1 MPSSPQTHVAL
12 QVVDGSLL
20 YSMPKSVQTTHK
32 AMENGAEQASTFS
45 SQEVSIFKS
54 LSSISKG
61 QDREAQEE
69 FEVHD
74 ELVTELKD
82 Q

>member
-1 MPSSPQTHVAL
+1 MAV
-12 QVVDGSLL
+12 
-20 YSMPKSVQTTHK
+20 
-32 AMENGAEQASTFS
+32 
-45 SQEVSIFKS
+45 EVSIFKS

>member
-1 MPSSPQTHVAL
+1 MAVC
-12 QVVDGSLL
+12 
-20 YSMPKSVQTTHK
+20 VQTTHE
-32 AMENGAEQASTFS
+32 ATENGAEQVSIFS

-61 QDREAQEE
+61 QDREAQGDL
-69 FEVHD
+69 EVHD
-74 ELVTELKD
+74 ELVTELKA